1 MRRLSALLALL
12 MLLALTGCTRSEEST
27 GSADSPIVLNY
38 YTIGEPD
45 RDLEEVN
52 RALNRILLEEYGFAV
67 NYRKIGWT
75 DYEKYLVAMINTN
88 QPFDIAFTW
97 ADNYETYAGAGA
109 WLDLTPYMQT
119 EGAQM
124 YRAINEKFWKGVQV
138 DGKILG
144 VPTNKELA
152 VPLQFV
158 FCRELVEK
166 YGIDVSNY
174 RTFHSLMP
182 LLKLIAENE
191 PEYIPL
197 FFDASHYDL
206 MSTLGYEYIT
216 ETLPLVIRSDS
227 GSCRLVNGFESE
239 EVRSLLRTMRR
250 YYQAGY
256 INADASIRTYISRFD
271 DEKIFLRLASGGPD
285 IDVSLSGSFG
295 YGVIAVQAAKS
306 VATTA
311 SARAAVMAVN
321 ARSEH
326 PKEAVQFL
334 NALNTDPEIRNL
346 LNFGI
351 EGKHYVLTDEGQVR
365 SISDGYQGVTY
376 TQGNWFILRT
386 REGESLNRWE
396 TFEKFNDTAQ
406 ESNLLGF
413 MPDYSAYPEILED
426 VTRIYE
432 KYYSALITG
441 TVDPDVYVPKMNEE
455 LAAAGLDILRQD
467 LQSQIDAW
475 LAEKAE

>member
-12 MLLALTGCTRSEEST
+12 MLLALTGCTRSEESA

-455 LAAAGLDILRQD
+455 LTAAGLDILRQD